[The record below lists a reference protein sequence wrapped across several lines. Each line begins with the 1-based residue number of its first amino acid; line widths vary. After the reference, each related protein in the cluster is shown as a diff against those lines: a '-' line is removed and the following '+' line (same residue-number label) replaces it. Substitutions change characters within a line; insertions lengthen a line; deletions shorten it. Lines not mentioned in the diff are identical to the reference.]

1 MLRPLEVANVF
12 SPEECSEIIAAAHP
26 QAFAE
31 AGLVA
36 GRKADGIRRARIAWL
51 DETKD
56 GAWIFRRLLETVNA
70 ANREYFHFDL
80 EEFGERM
87 QVAWYIAEA
96 QGFFD
101 WHSDIGQGPLAS
113 RRKLT
118 IVIQLSD
125 PGSYQGGDLEINA
138 DGNVYRAT
146 WACGSAVLM
155 PSFVLHRVTP
165 VTRNSR
171 FSLTLWAHGPH
182 FH

>member
-1 MLRPLEVANVF
+1 MLRPLELPNVF
-12 SPEECSEIIAAAHP
+12 SLEECSGIIAAAHP

-36 GRKADGIRRARIAWL
+36 GKRDEGIRRARIAWL
-51 DETKD
+51 NETKEE
-56 GAWIFRRLLETVNA
+56 AWIFRRLLKTVNL
-70 ANREYFHFDL
+70 ANRQYFHFDI
-80 EEFGERM
+80 EEFAERM
-87 QVAWYIAEA
+87 QVAWYAAETG
-96 QGFFD
+96 GFFN

-125 PGSYQGGDLEINA
+125 PLSYTGGDLETNA
-138 DGNVYRAT
+138 DGNVQQAT
-146 WACGSAVLM
+146 RTCGTAILM
-155 PSFVLHRVTP
+155 PSFVLHRVVP
-165 VTRNSR
+165 VTSNSR